1 MEAIY
6 LGLKVNIR
14 HISLSLLGSPYG
26 EGAGA
31 CTERLPML
39 PRSCLRQG
47 PRSAT
52 PTPLEFGIDRTLS
65 GPQGFRG
72 PVFLCEMAALVAQ
85 FVRPLPKVFV
95 FSSRMLSLGLREV
108 IR

>member
-1 MEAIY
+1 MKAINNLANWIKRY
-6 LGLKVNIR
+6 
-14 HISLSLLGSPYG
+14 ISLSLLGSPYA

-52 PTPLEFGIDRTLS
+52 PTPLEFGIDRTVN

-72 PVFLCEMAALVAQ
+72 PVFLSELAARVAR

-95 FSSRMLSLGLREV
+95 FISRMLSLGLLRGCS
-108 IR
+108 